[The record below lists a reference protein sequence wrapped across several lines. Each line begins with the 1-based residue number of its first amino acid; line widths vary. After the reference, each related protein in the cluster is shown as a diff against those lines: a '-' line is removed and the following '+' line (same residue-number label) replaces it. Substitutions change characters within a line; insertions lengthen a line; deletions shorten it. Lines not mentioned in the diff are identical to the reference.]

1 MTREEELM
9 LAIESKVNAL
19 ATRLGYDLVRADC
32 KNTVCHGGY
41 WPNGGRCMDCGGLG
55 YIFEAKRLPEDDEEF
70 ALV

>member
-1 MTREEELM
+1 M

-19 ATRLGYDLVRADC
+19 ATRLGYDLVRADR

-55 YIFEAKRLPEDDEEF
+55 YIFEAKK
-70 ALV
+70 V